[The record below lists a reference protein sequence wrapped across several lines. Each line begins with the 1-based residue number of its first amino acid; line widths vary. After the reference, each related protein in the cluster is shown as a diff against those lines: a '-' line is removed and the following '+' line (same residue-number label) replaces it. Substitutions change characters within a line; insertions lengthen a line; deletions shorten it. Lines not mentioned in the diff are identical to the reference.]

1 MSQQV
6 KAQSAQVN
14 VCAQLTT
21 AVTLTCGLIGHD
33 RRRFVITT
41 AVAAVIWALY
51 AFFIG
56 RLGGKAFE
64 DKPWVGLL
72 VAFSTTVVVS
82 ALIEAVRRISPAGR
96 RHGPR
101 EGNQERAAERR
112 REDLVS
118 SGPSRIAVDTIR
130 REARGRIGR
139 FCSARLGRPDGTV
152 PRMPPVWI
160 GLTLAFASALVTNTA
175 YSLEHD
181 AAAALPPLS
190 PRRPFRSAELLLR
203 DRRWLT
209 AFAAETAG
217 WLMYV
222 AALRLAPIALVQA
235 VAASGVAVLAF
246 ATARGHPSRLARRE
260 QAAVVLAVA
269 GLVLLALSLVGTTES
284 DQHPY
289 VVGVIIWLAAC
300 GGGAALLI
308 AAPPHFA
315 RAASLGLAAGL
326 LFADGDI
333 SAKLVGYGGLWLVA
347 LATLI
352 IAYAVGT
359 SVLQWA
365 YQRGDALTAA
375 GMATMATNAV
385 PIAAGFVLFGETLPR
400 GMRAVLQV
408 AAFACLVASAVA
420 LGHQQAPRA
429 DQTAPRADR
438 IGEGSA

>member
-1 MSQQV
+1 
-6 KAQSAQVN
+6 
-14 VCAQLTT
+14 
-21 AVTLTCGLIGHD
+21 
-33 RRRFVITT
+33 
-41 AVAAVIWALY
+41 
-51 AFFIG
+51 
-56 RLGGKAFE
+56 
-64 DKPWVGLL
+64 
-72 VAFSTTVVVS
+72 
-82 ALIEAVRRISPAGR
+82 
-96 RHGPR
+96 
-101 EGNQERAAERR
+101 
-112 REDLVS
+112 
-118 SGPSRIAVDTIR
+118 
-130 REARGRIGR
+130 
-139 FCSARLGRPDGTV
+139 
-152 PRMPPVWI
+152 MPPVWI

-190 PRRPFRSAELLLR
+190 PRRPFRSAKLLLR
-203 DRRWLT
+203 NRRWLT

-222 AALRLAPIALVQA
+222 AALRLEPLALVQA
-235 VAASGVAVLAF
+235 VAASGIAVLAF
-246 ATARGHPSRLARRE
+246 ATARGHPSRLARHE

-269 GLVLLALSLVGTTES
+269 GLVLLALSLVSTAES
-284 DQHPY
+284 DHHPQ
-289 VVGVIIWLAAC
+289 VIGVIIWLAAC

-308 AAPPHFA
+308 AEPTRFA

-352 IAYAVGT
+352 VAYATGT

-400 GMRAVLQV
+400 GTRAILQI

-429 DQTAPRADR
+429 DQPTLRADL
-438 IGEGSA
+438 GEGPA